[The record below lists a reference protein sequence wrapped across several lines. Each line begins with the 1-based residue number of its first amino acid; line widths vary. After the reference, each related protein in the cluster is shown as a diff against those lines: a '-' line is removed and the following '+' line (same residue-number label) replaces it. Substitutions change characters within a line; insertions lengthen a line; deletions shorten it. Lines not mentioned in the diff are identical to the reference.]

1 MYASIVVCL
10 GATGKEGEPPLEP
23 PSYTALPAGKHSL
36 KFAKHT
42 SVLKPTF
49 LGAMYISTA
58 FGSFRLLPTATLGSL
73 N

>member
-23 PSYTALPAGKHSL
+23 PSYTTLPAGKHSL

-42 SVLKPTF
+42 SVSKPTF
-49 LGAMYISTA
+49 LGAM
-58 FGSFRLLPTATLGSL
+58 
-73 N
+73 